1 MTVRQQIAT
10 WSIGRRCCSAQT
22 KQASGLKLRAA
33 QGPGGTPVSRRQ
45 ALLSGLVGSRIQHN
59 LSAGPARIEEH
70 AMDVNKD
77 QVKGRTK
84 EVEGKVNEITGK
96 VIGDKKLEVKGK
108 IQQIGGEARA
118 KLGDVKQNVK
128 DAAKNNDE

>member
-1 MTVRQQIAT
+1 
-10 WSIGRRCCSAQT
+10 
-22 KQASGLKLRAA
+22 
-33 QGPGGTPVSRRQ
+33 
-45 ALLSGLVGSRIQHN
+45 
-59 LSAGPARIEEH
+59 
-70 AMDVNKD
+70 MDVNKD

-118 KLGDVKQNVK
+118 KLGDVKHNVK
-128 DAAKNNDE
+128 DAAKNDE

>member
-1 MTVRQQIAT
+1 
-10 WSIGRRCCSAQT
+10 
-22 KQASGLKLRAA
+22 
-33 QGPGGTPVSRRQ
+33 VSRRQ
-45 ALLSGLVGSRIQHN
+45 ALLSGLVGFEESTQPCRPW
-59 LSAGPARIEEH
+59 AGTDKQEQ

-96 VIGDKKLEVKGK
+96 VLGDKKLEVKGK

-128 DAAKNNDE
+128 DAAKNDE